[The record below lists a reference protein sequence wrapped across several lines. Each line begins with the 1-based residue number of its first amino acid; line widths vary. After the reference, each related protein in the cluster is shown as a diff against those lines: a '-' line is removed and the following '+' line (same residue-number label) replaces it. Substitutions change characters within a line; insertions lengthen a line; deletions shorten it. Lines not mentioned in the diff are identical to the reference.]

1 MNVVKTCIL
10 KHKFLFGCLS
20 GLILFPVIIVLLI
33 IVSVIINMTTW
44 DKLDIPLGKESILV
58 FHRKNA
64 HSFLAEYDR
73 KMGLIIKGKIF
84 PLKDLVMNTGGRTKM
99 NFYEY
104 LLGDELWIRVKDNF
118 GEYIFNLTKGESYSL
133 TRAYKIPFRGPL
145 NGKFASSSYRNNDLS
160 TLEVD
165 FGGKKAIKDM
175 RFIDTGKY
183 IGTLRGLRY
192 YKASEMPKE
201 QILTMF
207 EKINQ
212 RRNLNKI
219 HKK

>member
-1 MNVVKTCIL
+1 MIKNIKNI
-10 KHKFLFGCLS
+10 KNYA
-20 GLILFPVIIVLLI
+20 GLVALMIIVFAT
-33 IVSVIINMTTW
+33 SCTKKTW
-44 DKLDIPLGKESILV
+44 NKIEIPLDENVILV

-64 HSFLAEYDR
+64 HPMLAEYDR
-73 KMGLIIKGKIF
+73 KMGLIIKGKRF

-99 NFYEY
+99 NLYEY
-104 LLGDELWIRVKDNF
+104 RFGVERWIRVKDNF

-145 NGKFASSSYRNNDLS
+145 NGKFASSSYSNNDLS

-165 FGGKKAIKDM
+165 FDGKKAIKDM
-175 RFIDTGKY
+175 RFIDAGKY

-192 YKASEMPKE
+192 YKASEMPEE

-207 EKINQ
+207 EKMN
-212 RRNLNKI
+212 RRHNFNKI